1 MAVDDCV
8 EIRFD
13 SLFDPW
19 LRIAFLPR
27 AGLVWFGLAMSG
39 QDSRFGCF
47 FRFWGSR
54 DGAVQRGE
62 QAMGLWRFRSCF
74 ALWFDIMAREV
85 GIAWE

>member
-1 MAVDDCV
+1 MW
-8 EIRFD
+8 RFD
-13 SLFDPW
+13 SIRFLIPGLGLLF
-19 LRIAFLPR
+19 FQE
-27 AGLVWFGLAMSG
+27 LVWFGLAMSG
-39 QDSRFGCF
+39 QGSRFGCF

-54 DGAVQRGE
+54 DGAVQRGS